1 MMIFYF
7 LCLFSLV
14 FFPLPTAAQ
23 ASTLCKHNIQ
33 LIPFRFVSD
42 IIRET
47 PFVISNWHTYIPA
60 LLHKSVLQVVFNVLM
75 TIPFGMFL
83 RYIYGLNGKKVIL
96 FSLLLSLFIEVGQL
110 TGLFFIYHG
119 SYRLCDVDD
128 LMTNTLGGYLGY
140 QLVYCVER
148 YIPSIKA
155 FDLAI
160 AFRKKYQTV

>member
-1 MMIFYF
+1 MILYF

-14 FFPLPTAAQ
+14 FFPLPTAVQ
-23 ASTLCKHNIQ
+23 AASLCKHNIQ

-47 PFVISNWHTYIPA
+47 PLVINNWHTYVPA
-60 LLHKSVLQVVFNVLM
+60 LLHKSVLQVIFNVLM
-75 TIPFGMFL
+75 TIPFGMTL
-83 RYIYGLNGKKVIL
+83 RYIYRMNGKKVIL
-96 FSLLLSLFIEVGQL
+96 FSLLLSLFIEIGQL

-140 QLVYCVER
+140 QLILSVER
-148 YIPSIKA
+148 YIPSLHA